1 MALHLPELLG
11 RPIRPVARPA
21 SSAPAGGSAKAHA
34 AEQADLVDAALRRD
48 R

>member
-1 MALHLPELLG
+1 MALRLPELLR
-11 RPIRPVARPA
+11 RPIRLASTPA

-34 AEQADLVDAALRRD
+34 AEHAGLIEAALRRD